1 MYFENIAIGV
11 FAATLVA
18 GSNVAFAASSDAKRP
33 LGKMT
38 CGDFLKIEDRFQP
51 KVVYYAVA
59 YAKGGKVESA
69 GIDIEGIEN
78 IVPAVI
84 DQCKKAP
91 KESFWQKVKAEVKKL
106 ENKM

>member
-1 MYFENIAIGV
+1 MYFQHIGIAV
-11 FAATLVA
+11 FAAALVA
-18 GSNVAFAASSDAKRP
+18 SSNVAFAASSGANKP

-38 CGDFLKIEDRFQP
+38 CGDFLTIADRFQP

-69 GIDIEGIEN
+69 GVDIEGIEH

-84 DQCKKAP
+84 DECKKAP